1 MAQCRNFTICDYLA
15 FELIDGHLFMI
26 VNLGSGDIRLQASAK
41 SLNDG
46 LWHSVV
52 MERGGRKGF
61 ISVDSF
67 RTEFSCPG
75 ISANLDIGKI

>member
-15 FELIDGHLFMI
+15 FELIDGHLF
-26 VNLGSGDIRLQASAK
+26 ASAK
-41 SLNDG
+41 SLHDG

-61 ISVDSF
+61 ISVDSL

-75 ISANLDIGKI
+75 ISANLDIG